1 MATKFGEFL
10 KTKKIDS
17 RRILLASAKLE
28 RHRYEDRVIKL
39 KQSQARSA
47 EDGKRDDSLP
57 KPRSGRPVTDRAISA
72 AVVGKRLSGAAKTR
86 LLRAVNHLL
95 EQKKQEAVDL
105 RALFDFPVKG
115 GKKEE
120 SKDASAES

>member
-10 KTKKIDS
+10 KEKKIDT
-17 RRILLASAKLE
+17 RRILSASAKLE
-28 RHRYEDRVIKL
+28 RHRLEDRVIKL
-39 KQSQARSA
+39 KQRKARSA

-57 KPRSGRPVTDRAISA
+57 KPRSGRPVTDRAIQA
-72 AVVGKRLSGAAKTR
+72 AVVGKPLSGAAKTR
-86 LLRAVNHLL
+86 LLRAVNHVL

-105 RALFDFPVKG
+105 RALFDLPTKG

-120 SKDASAES
+120 SSESAES